1 MPMTPDRFDE
11 LLLTSSVQASLP
23 FRCEAVWRAVESL
36 VEHLCVS
43 RVVVAEPP
51 RLLVHAVA
59 SDTADDPDG
68 WLTWTLAALSPTATH
83 LTVSLSEPR
92 DGAPPPELDLLL
104 CQVIARSV
112 QLSNPASDPSSVAEK
127 ESS

>member
-1 MPMTPDRFDE
+1 MTINPDRFDE
-11 LLLTSSVQASLP
+11 LLRTSSVQASLP
-23 FRCEAVWRAVESL
+23 FRCEAVWQAVESL
-36 VEHLCVS
+36 LEHLCTS

-92 DGAPPPELDLLL
+92 DGAPSPELDLLL
-104 CQVIARSV
+104 CQIIARSV
-112 QLSNPASDPSSVAEK
+112 HLSNPASDPSSVPGR